1 VRASDAGCTACFG
14 GTVPCK
20 GGGNKLCW
28 RRDKRPAHLAIIV
41 DSYGGAR
48 TIVGTRFSIKCN
60 TRHDE
65 LCHVVP
71 GLIVHEPIAWND
83 IPVVI
88 ARAKLEFERW
98 LDRRPNLD
106 KQQYTCVTFYRLRQ
120 LERENVRALN
130 LAEVVE

>member
-1 VRASDAGCTACFG
+1 MRSGDEGCKACNG
-14 GTVPCK
+14 GAIPCK

-28 RRDKRPAHLAIIV
+28 RRDPRPAHIALIC

-48 TIVGTRFSIKCN
+48 TIVGTRFSIRCN

-71 GLIVHEPIAWND
+71 GLVVHEPIAWGD

-88 ARAKLEFERW
+88 ARAKLEFEKW
-98 LDRRPNLD
+98 LDTRPNLD
-106 KQQYTCVTFYRLRQ
+106 EQQHVCVTFYKLRQ
-120 LERENVRALN
+120 LERENVRALH
-130 LAEVVE
+130 VEAVAL